1 MWSTPG
7 FPTLFYSCLI
17 ILRGGFLLIHSG
29 GLFVRELNDYCDT
42 KILAVFPLPD
52 FLTYLTGLPV
62 YSGTLWE
69 NP

>member
-1 MWSTPG
+1 MVNSRISNLVSP
-7 FPTLFYSCLI
+7 I

-52 FLTYLTGLPV
+52 FLTYLTGSPV